1 MWEPYKKGFKAYLQ
15 LERSL
20 SPNSIEAYLS
30 DIEKLTTFLLATERK
45 KNPSDVDLGDLQ
57 QFIKW
62 VAQLGMT
69 ANSQTFGLN
78 STLPKS
84 GIIYLC

>member
-20 SPNSIEAYLS
+20 SDNSVEAYLH
-30 DIEKLTTFLLATERK
+30 DVEMLTQYLQSVNDL
-45 KNPSDVDLGDLQ
+45 KNPADLVLKDLQ

-62 VAQLGMT
+62 IVKNEEDYYAQR
-69 ANSQTFGLN
+69 
-78 STLPKS
+78 
-84 GIIYLC
+84 